1 MVYYTTIFKNTIK
14 SNNLLKMKRL
24 IYVLIVPIIM
34 CSCKNSTHNKI
45 DTKEQIE
52 IFQNKYISTPDT
64 SFQIGDNK
72 LLFVSHK
79 NNQEGPE
86 TDINNIIIIEKL
98 GDGWGE
104 ITNTTISKGYR
115 NILSSFEIVN
125 IDNKT
130 YLYFEDFQ
138 DGGSS
143 GNFDLEFS
151 LYDILS
157 NIKYYIHYS
166 EIPRGSI
173 TETDYKKSR
182 NLVEFENL
190 KIFLDK
196 KVKNSKRTHI
206 STSQENS
213 VKQFLI
219 ANEKAILETQKQY
232 SLKKAVKFRLVP
244 TKENIFDIPV
254 SNSLLHIENEH
265 YIIISLFKGP
275 VLGFNKSTKDYFCVW
290 APGSMYDW
298 IEQMKFFEDTDL
310 LVLYDR
316 TDNNPIYGIDL
327 NEFEYMRVK

>member
-1 MVYYTTIFKNTIK
+1 MVYYTRIFKNTIK
-14 SNNLLKMKRL
+14 SNNILKMKRL
-24 IYVLIVPIIM
+24 IYILIVPIIM

-52 IFQNKYISTPDT
+52 IFQNKYVSTPDT
-64 SFQIGDNK
+64 SFQIGDNQ

-79 NNQEGPE
+79 NNKEGQA
-86 TDINNIIIIEKL
+86 TDIYNVIIIEKL

-115 NILSSFEIVN
+115 NILSAFKIVS
-125 IDNKT
+125 IDKKT

-151 LYDILS
+151 LYDIFS
-157 NIKYYIHYS
+157 NIKYYIHYA
-166 EIPRGSI
+166 EFPNGSI
-173 TETDYKKSR
+173 IGTDYKKSI

-190 KIFLDK
+190 KIFLDE

-206 STSQENS
+206 PTSQENS

-219 ANEKAILETQKQY
+219 TNEKAIVETQKKY
-232 SLKKAVKFRLVP
+232 SLEKSVKFKLVP
-244 TKENIFDIPV
+244 TKENIFDVNV
-254 SNSLLHIENEH
+254 SNTTFHIENDH
-265 YIIISLFKGP
+265 FVIISLFKGP
-275 VLGFNKSTKDYFCVW
+275 VLGFNKLTKDYFCVW
-290 APGSMYDW
+290 APENMYNW
-298 IEQMKFFEDTDL
+298 IEQMKF
-310 LVLYDR
+310 LVDKDVLILFDK

-327 NEFEYMRVK
+327 NEFEYVRLK